1 MSNEA
6 KIDYYFTTPI
16 WYFDKPEWV
25 KSVNKA
31 CDKYIKEAYK
41 GDKDKVKKGDFGWSY
56 HSGPIFG
63 DPKLKE
69 LHDWVGATS
78 HNFLDAMGY
87 DLSNHSLYYTESWV
101 QEFSKKG
108 GGHHNSHIH
117 GNNHVSAF
125 YYLKCTENTSRPIF
139 HDPRLAAKMMKLPE
153 KDSKQVT
160 MANDKINYTP
170 KPGTLIF
177 IPAYLE
183 HEYGVD
189 SGKEEFRFIHFNL
202 QAVSNNITG
211 VKK

>member
-6 KIDYYFTTPI
+6 KIDYYYSTPV
-16 WYFDKPEWV
+16 WLFDKPEWV

-41 GDKDKVKKGDFGWSY
+41 RDKDKVKKGDFGWSY
-56 HSGPIFG
+56 HSSPIFG

-78 HNFLDAMGY
+78 HNFLDSMGY

-117 GNNHVSAF
+117 GNNHV
-125 YYLKCTENTSRPIF
+125 
-139 HDPRLAAKMMKLPE
+139 
-153 KDSKQVT
+153 
-160 MANDKINYTP
+160 
-170 KPGTLIF
+170 
-177 IPAYLE
+177 
-183 HEYGVD
+183 
-189 SGKEEFRFIHFNL
+189 
-202 QAVSNNITG
+202 
-211 VKK
+211 